1 MGNIEKELE
10 EFLEFKKHYNFIQ
23 KKLVEKDGS
32 LYCDGYLV
40 SNDLEKVS
48 ESDSWI
54 NAGYNLKGLSC
65 NLSNLYPYEFT
76 FRGKK
81 LSSIES
87 FFQGIKF
94 PDKDIQNYVFSY
106 FGVAAVNVRNIT
118 DYDWTVTNTLYFD
131 GNSIDRMSKEYDD
144 IIDELYISAVQNPL
158 YRMALLKC
166 DKDIIHSIGK
176 ESKEETTFTRY
187 EFEKEINCLKD
198 FVKSKSLVKK
208 IK

>member
-1 MGNIEKELE
+1 MDNVKKELE
-10 EFLEFKKHYNFIQ
+10 EFLEFKKHYNFSQ
-23 KKLVEKDGS
+23 KKLEERDGS
-32 LYCDGYLV
+32 IYCDGYLV
-40 SNDLEKVS
+40 SNENEKIG
-48 ESDSWI
+48 ESDTWI
-54 NAGYNLKGLSC
+54 NALYKINGLSS

-94 PDKDIQNYVFSY
+94 KDRDIQNYVFAYS
-106 FGVAAVNVRNIT
+106 GKDAVNIRNVN
-118 DYDWTVTNTLYFD
+118 DYDWTVSKTLYFD
-131 GNSIDRMSKEYDD
+131 GKELDRMSSCYDD
-144 IIDELYISAVQNPL
+144 IIDELYISAIQNPL

-166 DKDIIHSIGK
+166 DRDIIHSIGK

-198 FVKSKSLVKK
+198 FVKFKDKEK
-208 IK
+208 